1 MKESSSLPCS
11 FQPCWIRIKS
21 SVLSQSNSH
30 SHKFYYLKP
39 PVSRSA
45 QTKPLIRVRWNQRYI
60 QTWIGVVRYDV
71 CLCVF
76 VCQKEMKGSH
86 WPPQTGPP
94 CKQTPTRQLG
104 TWQLDRPACRE
115 GHWPHRLAVSTH
127 PHTHTRSLTE
137 VCATPSCGSAV
148 TCPDSHCDRQQ
159 YVYWL
164 SGNLDRKSIS
174 LHFQI
179 FIFKS
184 TLCIVYLC
192 PTTSQRDLFC
202 CNLKRASPFP
212 KIKRW
217 KCLEECK
224 PNARE
229 IIQIQIAA
237 SS

>member
-1 MKESSSLPCS
+1 ML
-11 FQPCWIRIKS
+11 F
-21 SVLSQSNSH
+21 
-30 SHKFYYLKP
+30 
-39 PVSRSA
+39 
-45 QTKPLIRVRWNQRYI
+45 
-60 QTWIGVVRYDV
+60 
-71 CLCVF
+71 CLCVR
-76 VCQKEMKGSH
+76 QKRRAAIGLLRPGRPVNRHLPGSWALGSWTGLCVEMD
-86 WPPQTGPP
+86 TD
-94 CKQTPTRQLG
+94 PT
-104 TWQLDRPACRE
+104 
-115 GHWPHRLAVSTH
+115 VSLS

-184 TLCIVYLC
+184 TLCTVYLC
-192 PTTSQRDLFC
+192 PTTSQRDLFS

-224 PNARE
+224 LNARE

>member
-1 MKESSSLPCS
+1 
-11 FQPCWIRIKS
+11 
-21 SVLSQSNSH
+21 
-30 SHKFYYLKP
+30 
-39 PVSRSA
+39 
-45 QTKPLIRVRWNQRYI
+45 
-60 QTWIGVVRYDV
+60 VVRYAV

-76 VCQKEMKGSH
+76 VCQTETKGCH
-86 WPPQTGPP
+86 WPPRAWPP
-94 CKQTPTRQLG
+94 CKQTPTGSWALG
-104 TWQLDRPACRE
+104 SWTGLRVEKDTDPT
-115 GHWPHRLAVSTH
+115 VSLSPPTH
-127 PHTHTRSLTE
+127 PHTHTLTE

-148 TCPDSHCDRQQ
+148 TRPDSHCDRQQ
-159 YVYWL
+159 CVYWL
-164 SGNLDRKSIS
+164 SGNFGRKSIS

-179 FIFKS
+179 CIFKS
-184 TLCIVYLC
+184 TLWTIYLC

-217 KCLEECK
+217 KCLKECK